1 MAKEVVSVVKLNL
14 PAGAAT
20 PAPPVGPALGQA
32 GVNIMEFV
40 KAFNERT
47 ASLKGSTLPVEITVY
62 KDRSFTFVVKQP
74 LASDLI
80 KQAAGIQSGSSN
92 PLRNKVGKI
101 TRQQLREIA
110 RAQDA
115 RPERQRHRS
124 GDAHHRGHGALDG
137 RRDRRLTKHGGR
149 GVCSA
154 TTTGGNYER
163 THD

>member
-1 MAKEVVSVVKLNL
+1 MAKEVMTVIKLNL

-47 ASLKGSTLPVEITVY
+47 ASQKGFTLPVEITVY
-62 KDRSFTFVVKQP
+62 KDRTFTFVVKQP

-80 KQAAGIQSGSSN
+80 KQAAGIESGSSN
-92 PLRNKVGKI
+92 PRREKVGKI

-110 RAQDA
+110 ERKMPDLNAYDIEAAMRIIAGTA
-115 RPERQRHRS
+115 RS
-124 GDAHHRGHGALDG
+124 M
-137 RRDRRLTKHGGR
+137 
-149 GVCSA
+149 GV
-154 TTTGGNYER
+154 EIV
-163 THD
+163 D